1 MRLSKNGNSMQNEI
15 ELKIMLLP
23 ENITPIKNWLA
34 QQNVIETRADSLGNT
49 YFDTAEQFFAKNQMG
64 FRVRTYNGHH
74 EMTLKMKGEI
84 IGGLHVRPEYNL
96 PLETKEPDFKRLN
109 SHFNLQILEA
119 EQISAQLKAKF
130 STDFIRH
137 KWLIQYQNT
146 KIEVALDQG
155 EIKNEYGSAP
165 ICELEFELLEGNLAD
180 VFSLLAQMPKRDGM
194 WLSSLSKAQRGYL
207 VGHTEHFREEIEHA
221 LSKEKGYI
229 LEQKL
234 ADYLR
239 EVHDLKMVEVF
250 YQKFP
255 NFPYTNKANL
265 YGYLKTVDYLNYNL
279 TKLLAFI

>member
-1 MRLSKNGNSMQNEI
+1 MQNEI

-34 QQNVIETRADSLGNT
+34 QQNVIEVQTNSLGNT
-49 YFDTAEQFFAKNQMG
+49 YFDTAEQYFAKNQMG
-64 FRVRTYNGHH
+64 FRVRTYNGNH

-96 PLETKEPDFKRLN
+96 PLETKDPDFKRLN
-109 SHFNLQILEA
+109 SHFNLQIPEA
-119 EQISAQLKAKF
+119 EQISEQLVAKF

-155 EIKNEYGSAP
+155 EIKNEIGSAP
-165 ICELEFELLEGNLAD
+165 ICELEFELLEGNLND

-207 VGHTEHFREEIEHA
+207 VGHTERFKAEVEQA

-239 EVHDLKMVEVF
+239 EVHDPQMVEQFFQVF
-250 YQKFP
+250 PLFP
-255 NFPYTNKANL
+255 HRDKETL
-265 YGYLKTVDYLNYNL
+265 QHYLRSAEYLEYNL
-279 TKLLAFI
+279 AQLLASV

>member
-1 MRLSKNGNSMQNEI
+1 MQNEI

-34 QQNVIETRADSLGNT
+34 QQNVIETRTDSLGNT

-84 IGGLHVRPEYNL
+84 IGGLHVHPEYNL

-109 SHFNLQILEA
+109 SHFNLQIPEA

-165 ICELEFELLEGNLAD
+165 ICELEFELLEGNLDD
-180 VFSLLAQMPKRDGM
+180 VFSLLAQMPKQDGM

-207 VGHTEHFREEIEHA
+207 VGHTERFREEIEQA

-229 LEQKL
+229 LEQKF

-239 EVHDLKMVEVF
+239 EVDDPQMVEQFFQVF
-250 YQKFP
+250 PLFRHREKETLQH
-255 NFPYTNKANL
+255 
-265 YGYLKTVDYLNYNL
+265 YLKSAEYLEYNL
-279 TKLLAFI
+279 VQLLALA

>member
-1 MRLSKNGNSMQNEI
+1 MQNEI

-34 QQNVIETRADSLGNT
+34 QQNVIEIQTNSLGNT
-49 YFDTAEQFFAKNQMG
+49 YFDTAEQYFAKNQMG
-64 FRVRTYNGHH
+64 FRVRTYNGNY

-96 PLETKEPDFKRLN
+96 PLESKDPDFKRLN
-109 SHFNLQILEA
+109 SHFNLQIPEA
-119 EQISAQLKAKF
+119 EQISEQLVAKF

-155 EIKNEYGSAP
+155 EIKNEIGSAP
-165 ICELEFELLEGNLAD
+165 ICELEFELLEGNLND
-180 VFSLLAQMPKRDGM
+180 IFSLLVQMPKRDGM

-207 VGHTEHFREEIEHA
+207 VGHTERFRAEVEQA

-239 EVHDLKMVEVF
+239 EVHDPQMVEQFFQVF
-250 YQKFP
+250 PLFP
-255 NFPYTNKANL
+255 HRDKETLQY
-265 YGYLKTVDYLNYNL
+265 YLKSAEYLEYNL
-279 TKLLAFI
+279 AQLLASV